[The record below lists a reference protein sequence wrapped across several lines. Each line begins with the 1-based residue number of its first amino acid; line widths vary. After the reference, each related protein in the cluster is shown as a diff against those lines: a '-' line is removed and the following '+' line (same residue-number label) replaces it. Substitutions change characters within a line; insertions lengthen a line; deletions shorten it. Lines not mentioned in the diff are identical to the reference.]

1 MAQQDLGLPLLRL
14 WRWFD
19 PRMGTF
25 LGRGHGQNNNN
36 RNNCEQRVLEYRGE
50 DGEFHQIIYKKGG
63 KINILELLSNA
74 LWFNRMSC
82 LRGLLMS
89 NSVPSASAAGLN
101 DSNISCLK
109 FWAFL

>member
-36 RNNCEQRVLEYRGE
+36 RNNCEQRVLEYRGKME
-50 DGEFHQIIYKKGG
+50 NFIK
-63 KINILELLSNA
+63 
-74 LWFNRMSC
+74 
-82 LRGLLMS
+82 
-89 NSVPSASAAGLN
+89 
-101 DSNISCLK
+101 
-109 FWAFL
+109 